1 MNDSPRHAS
10 HLLAQPKVLAWAMYD
25 WANSAYTTLM
35 ITVLV
40 AYIQRVVFPTDQWGT
55 TGAVIWAWGIS
66 LSMLVGA
73 LLAPV
78 VGAMADARGN
88 KREWLGVT
96 ALTGS
101 ACGIAIGLVPATNY
115 VLVVALFLAANLM
128 LELSLGIY
136 DGFLPEIVGE
146 DDVAKASA
154 WGYGLGYVGGGIALL
169 IAMLFLAFGERIC
182 LSTVASR
189 LQASLVLMGAW
200 WGIFTLPAIIV
211 LRDSSPGSLSQ
222 PADDLPE
229 ASSLDLITKSAR
241 DVGSTIRDLK
251 TNVPLAFFLLSFL
264 FFNDGVQTVISQAS
278 TFALQE
284 LSFDEAGLMA
294 VILMI
299 QFLAFPG
306 ALAIAWIATKFGE
319 KTTLMGCIA
328 VWSLVLFV
336 ALRIQT
342 QAEFWM
348 LAAVIAIVL
357 GGTQA
362 VSRAIM
368 SRMIPEGE
376 NAKYFGFFHLSG
388 KATSFLGPFLF
399 GAIVAFTGSSRLA
412 IFGLLPLFLIGGWLL
427 LRVKLERKALETVR
441 NPKRVC

>member
-1 MNDSPRHAS
+1 
-10 HLLAQPKVLAWAMYD
+10 
-25 WANSAYTTLM
+25 
-35 ITVLV
+35 
-40 AYIQRVVFPTDQWGT
+40 
-55 TGAVIWAWGIS
+55 
-66 LSMLVGA
+66 
-73 LLAPV
+73 
-78 VGAMADARGN
+78 
-88 KREWLGVT
+88 
-96 ALTGS
+96 
-101 ACGIAIGLVPATNY
+101 
-115 VLVVALFLAANLM
+115 
-128 LELSLGIY
+128 
-136 DGFLPEIVGE
+136 
-146 DDVAKASA
+146 
-154 WGYGLGYVGGGIALL
+154 
-169 IAMLFLAFGERIC
+169 
-182 LSTVASR
+182 
-189 LQASLVLMGAW
+189 
-200 WGIFTLPAIIV
+200 
-211 LRDSSPGSLSQ
+211 
-222 PADDLPE
+222 
-229 ASSLDLITKSAR
+229 LITKSAH
-241 DVGSTIRDLK
+241 DVGSTISDLK

-328 VWSLVLFV
+328 VWSLVLVV

-399 GAIVAFTGSSRLA
+399 GAIVALTGSSRLA

-427 LRVKLERKALETVR
+427 LRVKLERKDLETVR
-441 NPKRVC
+441 NPKHMC